1 MVIATGDMDYPAAV
15 LRARDID
22 ALDRH
27 DRDRVLEHLAARYPE
42 AVAAVLE
49 DLTIP
54 KALELRARQDAREEV
69 QRARLELARMT
80 A

>member
-1 MVIATGDMDYPAAV
+1 MVIATGDMDYASAV

-27 DRDRVLEHLAARYPE
+27 DRDRILEHLAARYPE

-54 KALELRARQDAREEV
+54 KALELRYRQEAREEV

>member
-1 MVIATGDMDYPAAV
+1 MIVATGDMDYPSAV

-22 ALDRH
+22 GLDRS

-54 KALELRARQDAREEV
+54 KALELRAREQARAEV
-69 QRARLELARMT
+69 QRARLELARLT